1 MGLYIT
7 IRSNKRL
14 KNNSKDGSYFKY
26 YGFTLLSA
34 VILSLFLMYKL

>member
-1 MGLYIT
+1 MVPILNIMGLYIT

-26 YGFTLLSA
+26 YGLIYYYPLL
-34 VILSLFLMYKL
+34 F